1 MVNGITGVGTNV
13 SVEDI
18 KAIVTETV
26 EDILGT
32 QTTEQT
38 QVKESADEESGL
50 DENETQQT
58 ENTETNSIQGFAS
71 ILSALTT
78 MITTMMQALFQFAGI
93 KTETNSNVQAN
104 DNEQNS
110 NTQTNTFSGYNTVD
124 VISEAGLAKAYASD
138 EKRKVESTDNS
149 EENRRAE
156 LLTQMEAD
164 LNSLEKGLIAEIGDE
179 MTDEI
184 QSYINEAKM
193 AVMSNSD
200 LITTSSEKHG
210 FLNMHKKTLGEYS
223 VKTVTD
229 TFFTEFNKL
238 YMQKK

>member
-13 SVEDI
+13 SIEDI
-18 KAIVTETV
+18 QAIVTETV
-26 EDILGT
+26 EDILET

-38 QVKESADEESGL
+38 QAKESADEESGL
-50 DENETQQT
+50 AENETQQT
-58 ENTETNSIQGFAS
+58 ENSETNSINGFAS

-78 MITTMMQALFQFAGI
+78 MMTTMMQALFQFAGI
-93 KTETNSNVQAN
+93 KTETNSNVQTN

-110 NTQTNTFSGYNTVD
+110 NAQRNNFSGYNTVD

-138 EKRKVESTDNS
+138 EKRKVESKDNS

-193 AVMSNSD
+193 AVMANSD
-200 LITTSSEKHG
+200 LITTSSKKYG

-223 VKTVTD
+223 VKTVAD
-229 TFFTEFNKL
+229 TFFAEFNKL
-238 YMQKK
+238 YMQK